1 MTSEQA
7 IRATILVSMH
17 DRVGRHSLVV
27 ELVARARRAKLAGA
41 TVFEAREGF
50 GESGR
55 IHRVHALSDNA
66 PVSIVI
72 IDAREPVE
80 AFLLG
85 ASDLL
90 EGALVVVDDVTIVRL

>member
-1 MTSEQA
+1 M
-7 IRATILVSMH
+7 
-17 DRVGRHSLVV
+17 
-27 ELVARARRAKLAGA
+27 
-41 TVFEAREGF
+41 
-50 GESGR
+50 
-55 IHRVHALSDNA
+55 HALSDNA